1 MTDLI
6 RPHLLLAGD
15 PAVRPAG
22 IEEFLVRGAFL
33 VDEVPGGLGLLQA
46 AEQQASDVVVLCVSA
61 PDEAVLRTVGAFRES
76 AQRTDILLVVLAAT
90 GGAEAAAS
98 LISAGANDAL
108 SAPIFLGELRARLD
122 ARLTARRDVR
132 ELRDNLRSR
141 DLLFDI
147 FQEISAALRA
157 DEIFQTLVRRVGQA
171 LGLAHCSFVVT
182 TPGDTQG
189 RVVAVYED
197 PSIRD
202 LHVELGRYPE
212 IEEAL
217 RTERPVV
224 IPNVKEHPLFAAIRE
239 KWDAKA
245 LNIAIRSAVALPVFV
260 QGVPAGVFF
269 LRTREGDPDLT
280 SRDVALADT
289 IAQAAAKV
297 LENEDRRAVIF
308 RRQSGASARDQLS
321 GVASLDMLDGRLK
334 DELERARRYRLR
346 FSLVLID
353 VDHLRDLNEKYGNG
367 VGDRILAEL
376 GHLLQRE
383 LRAPDFVA
391 RYGSDEF
398 ALVLPETDVRG
409 ARNFV
414 LRFRG
419 LIAKHA
425 FVDLAGAVPAVSA
438 GIVSYPHPDV
448 LRSSDIFPLAEAAL
462 AAGKTAAPDHIAV
475 APTSGR

>member
-1 MTDLI
+1 MTDLV

-22 IEEFLVRGAFL
+22 LEEFLVRGGFL
-33 VDEVPGGLGLLQA
+33 VDEAAGGLGLREA
-46 AEQQASDVVVLCVSA
+46 AEQQVPDAVILCVA
-61 PDEAVLRTVGAFRES
+61 ALDEAARRTLGAFRKS
-76 AQRTDILLVVLAAT
+76 AEWTDIPLIVLCNA
-90 GGAEAAAS
+90 GSAETTADI
-98 LISAGANDAL
+98 LGAGANDAMA
-108 SAPIFLGELRARLD
+108 APIYLGELHARL
-122 ARLTARRDVR
+122 DVR
-132 ELRDNLRSR
+132 ELRESLRSR

-147 FQEISAALRA
+147 FQEISTALRA

-171 LGLAHCSFVVT
+171 LGLAHCSFVIT

-202 LHVELGRYPE
+202 LRVELDRYPE

-224 IPNVKEHPLFAAIRE
+224 IPNVKEHPLFAAIRGQ
-239 KWDAKA
+239 WDAQA
-245 LNIAIRSAVALPVFV
+245 LEIDIRSAVALPVFV
-260 QGVPAGVFF
+260 QGAPAGVFF

-297 LENEDRRAVIF
+297 LESEDRRAAIF
-308 RRQSGASARDQLS
+308 RRQSAASARDQLS
-321 GVASLDMLDGRLK
+321 GVSSLDMLDGRLK
-334 DELERARRYRLR
+334 DEFERARRYRLR
-346 FSLVLID
+346 FSLTLLD
-353 VDHLRDLNEKYGNG
+353 VDHLRDLNEKFGDG
-367 VGDRILAEL
+367 VGDGVLADL

-391 RYGSDEF
+391 RYGGDEF
-398 ALVLPETDVRG
+398 ALVLPETDARG

-414 LRFRG
+414 HRFRG

-425 FVDLAGAVPAVSA
+425 FADLAGAVPAISA

-448 LRSSDIFPLAEAAL
+448 LRAADLFPLAEAAL
-462 AAGKTAAPDHIAV
+462 AAAKATAPDHIAV